1 MPSDLRFA
9 INKRFI
15 EEGIEIPFP
24 QIVVYSGEK
33 VAQENQFY
41 ALKKGDTEQS

>member
-1 MPSDLRFA
+1 MPSDLRFS

-24 QIVVYSGEK
+24 QIVVHSGEK

-41 ALKKGDTEQS
+41 ALKKGETEQS